1 MNICI
6 LGAGY
11 VGLVN
16 GVCFAEKGNDVRFV
30 DIDESKIESLRKN
43 IIPIYEPGLEELV
56 LKNSREGRLRF
67 LTDLNEGLDACQM
80 CFIAVATPQSADGS
94 TNMTYVQSA
103 ADSLGDN
110 ASHDILLVIKST
122 VPAGTNAQVQSC
134 IDSKLTARGLG
145 KIVEVVSC
153 PEFLK
158 EGMAIEDC
166 MNPDRVVIGTVS
178 AKACDIMR
186 SLYSPFVNEDRI
198 LFMDPASAEIAKY
211 AANTML
217 ASRISLMNE
226 ISRLCDAA
234 GADIVSVKR
243 GISWDRRIGP
253 SFLNAGCGYGGSCFP
268 KDVRSLASTGQKYG
282 LNMAMVNAIDTAN
295 NEQKNILPAMIKR
308 RFGEGTSGLK
318 VAVLGL
324 SFKPHTDDMR
334 EAPSISLIE
343 RLLEYGARVVTFDPA
358 ARERA
363 AEILPPSVSYAE
375 SAANAVEEADAAALV
390 TEWPEFGALNWFEIG
405 RLMKQKI
412 FFDGRNM
419 LDPQKME
426 ECGFEYYCIGR
437 GRSLEGLIY
446 R

>member
-30 DIDESKIESLRKN
+30 DIDEARIENLRKN

-56 LKNSREGRLRF
+56 VKNSREGRLRF
-67 LTDLNEGLDACQM
+67 LTDIREGLDACQM
-80 CFIAVATPQSADGS
+80 CFIAVATPPSADGS
-94 TNMTYVQSA
+94 TDMTYVLSA
-103 ADSLGDN
+103 ADSLGDC
-110 ASHDILLVIKST
+110 ASRDILVVIKST
-122 VPAGTNAQVQSC
+122 VPAGTNAQVQGR
-134 IDSKLTARGLG
+134 IDSKLAGRGLG

-158 EGMAIEDC
+158 EGMAIDDC

-178 AKACDIMR
+178 DKARAMML
-186 SLYSPFVNEDRI
+186 SLYSPFANEDRI

-243 GISWDRRIGP
+243 GISRDRRIGP
-253 SFLNAGCGYGGSCFP
+253 FFLNAGCGYGGSCFP

-295 NEQKNILPAMIKR
+295 NEQKGILPAMIKR
-308 RFGEGTSGLK
+308 RFGDETSGLK

-334 EAPSISLIE
+334 EAPSILLIK
-343 RLLEYGARVVTFDPA
+343 RLLEYGASVVAFDPA
-358 ARERA
+358 ARDRA
-363 AEILPPSVSYAE
+363 AEILPHGVSYAA
-375 SAANAVEEADAAALV
+375 SAADAVAEADAAALV
-390 TEWPEFGALNWFEIG
+390 TEWPEFGALDWLEAG
-405 RLMKQKI
+405 SRMKRKI

-426 ECGFEYYCIGR
+426 EYGFEYYCIGR
-437 GRSLEGLIY
+437 GHSL
-446 R
+446 